1 MDAASGPEGRRWMVD
16 EALRA
21 VADPTRRTILM
32 LVRDREVSAGDI
44 ARHFSDIS
52 RPAVSQHLRI
62 LVTAGLLDIR
72 RAGNRRFYRLRPEGL
87 AEAATFL
94 ETMWSAPL
102 GRLKDA
108 AEREERVRTGE
119 DDVKGS

>member
-1 MDAASGPEGRRWMVD
+1 MD

-21 VADPTRRTILM
+21 VADPTRRAILV
-32 LVRDREVSAGDI
+32 LVREREVSAGDI
-44 ARHFSDIS
+44 ARHFPDIS

-62 LVTAGLLDIR
+62 LVAAGLLDIR

-94 ETMWSAPL
+94 KTMWSASL
-102 GRLKDA
+102 DRLRDA
-108 AEREERVRTGE
+108 AERQERARNGE
-119 DDVKGS
+119 DGVRGSR